1 MKGYALSE
9 KYIQRETFA
18 FMVRNLYRLKHFQQT
33 LMETVKQIAQ
43 DPIPIV
49 RIALAI
55 SLKEI
60 IEKDP

>member
-1 MKGYALSE
+1 
-9 KYIQRETFA
+9 
-18 FMVRNLYRLKHFQQT
+18 MVRNLYRLKHFQQT

-60 IEKDP
+60 LEKDP

>member
-1 MKGYALSE
+1 
-9 KYIQRETFA
+9 
-18 FMVRNLYRLKHFQQT
+18 
-33 LMETVKQIAQ
+33 METVKQIAN

-60 IEKDP
+60 LEKDP

>member
-1 MKGYALSE
+1 
-9 KYIQRETFA
+9 
-18 FMVRNLYRLKHFQQT
+18 
-33 LMETVKQIAQ
+33 METVKLIAK

-60 IEKDP
+60 LQKDP